1 LLKGGDKRHG
11 NEEESQVG
19 EEDDQED
26 HQEVTT
32 SVGRVAKRKR
42 PTVFKGCKATVTT
55 FRFGPWLQS
64 QATEH
69 KESVPATADAFFFLS
84 AFFKRFLVRPYW
96 PG

>member
-1 LLKGGDKRHG
+1 LKGGDKRHG
-11 NEEESQVG
+11 NEEKGEVF

-32 SVGRVAKRKR
+32 SGRTRGSNKR
-42 PTVFKGCKATVTT
+42 PTVLEGCKATVTT

-69 KESVPATADAFFFLS
+69 KESFHATAEAFFF
-84 AFFKRFLVRPYW
+84 
-96 PG
+96 